1 MLTSSGKNGYR
12 LGTILTI
19 SFFAHLLVHTYML
32 AFPLLMPVLIDEFS
46 TTYFVMGAVYTA
58 SNIAF
63 GIGAIAAGYLVDWIG
78 SRKVIIVCS
87 GGMALASLLAGLS
100 KDLTSLALSL
110 FLLGLF
116 ASLYHPASFSLIS
129 KATGRRGK
137 AFGIHGVGG
146 SLGLSV
152 APIMVLP
159 LAIEWG
165 WRWSFILLS
174 IPGLVL
180 AVIIIIAPLW
190 EETTRR
196 EKHHRQIRDL
206 FSRGFVLTLTLYACY
221 GLAFQGVVG
230 FLPSFLTEEIGLVLG
245 GVLGSVA
252 ILSMG
257 IPGQL
262 VGGELTDRLGTIRFA
277 LIAFGVLTV
286 VLISIAFLPAP
297 LAILSTF
304 TAGFLIFCTQPTTGT
319 LLAEESD
326 REIRGLA
333 YGFAFMA
340 NFGIGALGT
349 TVGGFIAAT
358 TGSLSFIFPG
368 MAFFILLGVIVALL
382 LKKYRR
388 GN

>member
-1 MLTSSGKNGYR
+1 MSVHSEETGYR

-46 TTYFVMGAVYTA
+46 TSYFIMGTIYTV

-63 GIGAIAAGYLVDWIG
+63 GIGAIGAGYLADWIG
-78 SRKVIIVCS
+78 SREVIIICS

-100 KDLTSLALSL
+100 VDLISLALFL

-129 KATGRRGK
+129 RATGRRGK

-146 SLGLSV
+146 SVGLSI
-152 APIMVLP
+152 APLVVLP
-159 LAIEWG
+159 VAIEWG
-165 WRWSFILLS
+165 WKWSFILLS

-180 AVIIIIAPLW
+180 AVSIVMVPLW
-190 EETTRR
+190 EEERHR
-196 EKHHRQIRDL
+196 EKYHSSIRKL
-206 FSRGFVLTLTLYACY
+206 FSRGFALTLALYACY
-221 GLAFQGVVG
+221 GLAFQGVIG
-230 FLPSFLTEEIGLVLG
+230 FLPSFLTEEIGLVMG
-245 GVLGSVA
+245 GILGSVA
-252 ILSMG
+252 ILSLG

-262 VGGELTDRLGTIRFA
+262 VGGEFTDRIGAIRFT
-277 LIAFGVLTV
+277 LLVFGTLTV
-286 VLISIAFLPAP
+286 ILISIAFLPAP
-297 LAILSTF
+297 LAIFSTF

-326 REIRGLA
+326 RKMRGLA

-349 TVGGFIAAT
+349 TVAGYIADT

-368 MAFFILLGVIVALL
+368 MASFIFLGVIVTLL
-382 LKKYRR
+382 LKRYRR
-388 GN
+388 DE